1 MSKRREAY
9 LATSTM
15 RATAHSL
22 SLASSVLGFEI
33 VELWSEDDGK
43 LHCTYVHCD
52 EAVLKKH
59 PEFNVGHYPQH
70 KSEHIL
76 SPKVGFMIFCIVC
89 KKFNHFYL

>member
-33 VELWSEDDGK
+33 VELWSEDVDGK

-52 EAVLKKH
+52 EALLKKH

-70 KSEHIL
+70 KNEHIL
-76 SPKVGFMIFCIVC
+76 SPKVGT
-89 KKFNHFYL
+89 